1 MTAPDQQ
8 GPTLADIALNDLA
21 AQVAEYARKLSVLR
35 AQYQQLVQFVD
46 SKADV
51 LGLTRS
57 DASEVE
63 APESQVNGSA
73 VVDKASNSRE

>member
-1 MTAPDQQ
+1 VTAPDQQ